1 MPIRRLIWGF
11 AGRTYP
17 IVGNLMS
24 WLIFSL
30 SDFIQ
35 NCLFLYVTVLELFSI
50 NNFEVNYLLFG
61 EGLLKPLEN
70 GLPNQDPF
78 SSHCLQ
84 FIGIWLESIYCPWC
98 NGSTVI
104 LLGRLMG
111 SLIDIIRGYRMSKS
125 LAWLITGPW
134 SYAVVKNWHIILL
147 KFLHECLKHFNCQY
161 VSLWVL

>member
-1 MPIRRLIWGF
+1 
-11 AGRTYP
+11 
-17 IVGNLMS
+17 MS

-70 GLPNQDPF
+70 ELPNQDPF

-84 FIGIWLESIYCPWC
+84 FIGI
-98 NGSTVI
+98 
-104 LLGRLMG
+104 
-111 SLIDIIRGYRMSKS
+111 
-125 LAWLITGPW
+125 
-134 SYAVVKNWHIILL
+134 
-147 KFLHECLKHFNCQY
+147 
-161 VSLWVL
+161 